1 MTGQTTAR
9 QRLTAELLDALRT
22 DGGVRVVTGEPGC
35 GRTTFLDHAARLFRA
50 GPVRYVRADGAHGL
64 DEALR
69 TVGPLLVCVDDADL
83 WDAPSRAALART
95 ATRIRE
101 TAVRTTLLLTV
112 AGHRPPPP
120 ELADLPVL
128 RLGPLTPGDAA
139 LLIRERAD
147 SAVDPAVQE
156 ELITA
161 AEGNPALLLA
171 LVRRLSPAQLG
182 GRRSLPRPTADGEVL
197 ADVAG
202 DRLPDDPG
210 GLLLTTAAA
219 ARATGE
225 EDADAA
231 LVLRAAHAA
240 ATAPLPDLLTR
251 GERRLRFRSGLMARA
266 VYATASPG
274 DRRAAH
280 LSLAEAATDRED
292 LLPLLHRAWAVG
304 APAPAVAASLAAAAT
319 DPSSTAPPALRRR
332 ALTRAAELT
341 PDQAE
346 RARRHLAAA
355 EQALLAGLAADALR
369 LLDRARGRSAP
380 ASVRGGAELLRG
392 AVLLADGPVEDARE
406 SFLLAAD
413 LLPPPA
419 AARATLGAADA
430 AWSAGDPTACLSA
443 LAPTHTP
450 PALPLAEACVR
461 VPRSTP
467 TPGPPTPTPP
477 VVSACTCRPTPAA
490 VEAPGPPDTVSRAVG
505 DVSRRCGQSCLLQHP
520 DGLGGPAARVGVTTP
535 RTACA
540 PSTDFRA
547 GGALSTDS
555 RAGGALPADSRAGGA
570 PPTDSQP
577 SGVPP
582 IYLQPSGAL
591 PMDSRSSGALPAD
604 SRSSGVPPT
613 DLQRSGALPADSRS
627 SGVPPTDLQ
636 RSGALPADSRSSGVP
651 PTDLQ
656 RSGALPADSQPS
668 GAPPTDPQ
676 PSGVPPTMSPPDGD
690 PSRDHRDG
698 MRAVLLARFD
708 LAATPLRRVV
718 DNGLHGSDPDH
729 LLRSAAAALMLGDVT
744 SARRAGARALAAA
757 RTTGSAALEPRALE
771 YLAYAELRAGR
782 HQLARTHAEE
792 GLRAAER
799 TGQRNTAAHHHAV
812 LALAASIE
820 GEADLV
826 AEHAEA
832 ALRTARRHGLVQ
844 AATLAHWA
852 VARADLGAGRPRE
865 AAQRLGP
872 LVRPGARRG
881 HFAVWMLAVPC
892 FVEAAA
898 SAGRP
903 QHAEAVVEDF
913 VLWAACGADPQAPSQ
928 LLRCRAL
935 LAGPDTADELY
946 LRALDRHD
954 DTAGD
959 FERARTELLYGKWLR
974 RRRRLREARARL
986 EEARLGFERCG
997 APLWAQQAAAELRA
1011 GGAAPNAA
1019 PAASVGAGDLARLTP
1034 QQMRI
1039 ARYVAAGATNREVA
1053 LSLSVSTR
1061 TVDYHLRNVFATLG
1075 LRSRVELVRLVEQEE
1090 KTGARL

>member
-1 MTGQTTAR
+1 MTGHTTAR

-35 GRTTFLDHAARLFRA
+35 GRTTFLDHAARLFRP
-50 GPVRYVRADGAHGL
+50 GPVRYVRADGAHEL
-64 DEALR
+64 EDSFR
-69 TVGPLLVCVDDADL
+69 TAGPLLLCVDDADR

-95 ATRIRE
+95 AARIRE
-101 TAVRTTLLLTV
+101 TAVRTTLLLT
-112 AGHRPPPP
+112 AAHHRPLPA
-120 ELADLPVL
+120 ELADLPLL

-139 LLIRERAD
+139 LLIRERAE
-147 SAVDPAVQE
+147 SAVAPAVRE

-161 AEGNPALLLA
+161 AEGNPALLRA
-171 LVRRLSPAQLG
+171 LLRRLSPAQLS
-182 GRRSLPRPTADGEVL
+182 GRRALPRPLVDGEVL

-210 GLLLTTAAA
+210 GLLLSTAAA

-225 EDADAA
+225 EDVDTA
-231 LVLRAAHAA
+231 LVVRACPTAA
-240 ATAPLPDLLTR
+240 NDPLPDLLTR
-251 GERRLRFRSGLMARA
+251 SEGRLRFRSALMARA
-266 VYATASPG
+266 VYATAPPEH
-274 DRRAAH
+274 RRAAH
-280 LSLAEAATDRED
+280 LALAEAATDPDD
-292 LLPLLHRAWAVG
+292 LLPLLHRAWAVT
-304 APAPAVAASLAAAAT
+304 APAPTVAASLSSAAS
-319 DPSSTAPPALRRR
+319 DPSSSAPPTLRRR
-332 ALTRAAELT
+332 ALTRAAALT
-341 PDQAE
+341 PDEAE
-346 RARRHLAAA
+346 RARHRLAAA
-355 EQALLAGLAADALR
+355 EQALLAGQAADALR
-369 LLDRARGRSAP
+369 LLERARGRTAP

-443 LAPTHTP
+443 LSPTHTP
-450 PALPLAEACVR
+450 PTLPLAEACVR
-461 VPRSTP
+461 VPRDLASP
-467 TPGPPTPTPP
+467 RG
-477 VVSACTCRPTPAA
+477 
-490 VEAPGPPDTVSRAVG
+490 
-505 DVSRRCGQSCLLQHP
+505 GQSCRSTAGVPPLERSREWGRAGATAP
-520 DGLGGPAARVGVTTP
+520 PAART
-535 RTACA
+535 
-540 PSTDFRA
+540 
-547 GGALSTDS
+547 
-555 RAGGALPADSRAGGA
+555 
-570 PPTDSQP
+570 PPTDS
-577 SGVPP
+577 
-582 IYLQPSGAL
+582 L
-591 PMDSRSSGALPAD
+591 PNGTMPA
-604 SRSSGVPPT
+604 
-613 DLQRSGALPADSRS
+613 
-627 SGVPPTDLQ
+627 
-636 RSGALPADSRSSGVP
+636 
-651 PTDLQ
+651 
-656 RSGALPADSQPS
+656 
-668 GAPPTDPQ
+668 
-676 PSGVPPTMSPPDGD
+676 SPPPASD

-708 LAATPLRRVV
+708 LATTPLRRVV
-718 DNGLHGSDPDH
+718 ETGLHGTTPDP
-729 LLRSAAAALMLGDVT
+729 LLRAAAAALLLGDVP

-757 RTTGSAALEPRALE
+757 RTSGSASLEPRALE

-799 TGQRNTAAHHHAV
+799 AGQRNTAAHHHAV

-832 ALRTARRHGLVQ
+832 ALRTALRHGLAQ

-852 VARADLGAGRPRE
+852 VARSDLGAGRPRE
-865 AAQRLGP
+865 AAGRLGP
-872 LVRPGARRG
+872 LVRPGVRRG

-903 QHAEAVVEDF
+903 QQAAGVVEDF
-913 VLWAACGADPQAPSQ
+913 ALWAACGADPQAPSQ

-946 LRALDRHD
+946 LRALGEHD

-974 RRRRLREARARL
+974 RRRRLREARTRL

-997 APLWAQQAAAELRA
+997 ARLWAQQAAAELRA
-1011 GGAAPNAA
+1011 GGAAPSAA
-1019 PAASVGAGDLARLTP
+1019 PAASSGAGDLARLTP
-1034 QQMRI
+1034 QQLRI

>member
-231 LVLRAAHAA
+231 LVLRAADAA

-467 TPGPPTPTPP
+467 TPSPPTPPA
-477 VVSACTCRPTPAA
+477 VSACTCRPTPAA
-490 VEAPGPPDTVSRAVG
+490 VEVPGPPDAVGRAFG

-547 GGALSTDS
+547 DGALSTDS

-604 SRSSGVPPT
+604 SRSSGAPPTDLQPSGALPT
-613 DLQRSGALPADSRS
+613 DLQRSGAL
-627 SGVPPTDLQ
+627 
-636 RSGALPADSRSSGVP
+636 